1 MKTVRIGDLQS
12 RGVAEL
18 TTGPFGTQ
26 LSADQYTH
34 DGTPV
39 INVRNVG
46 YGEIRTHGLEFLPAE
61 HVERL
66 ARHRLQEGDIVFGR
80 KGAVDRHALI
90 TSRETGWIQ
99 GSDCI
104 RLRLDKN
111 VIDPTFVSF
120 TLRTE
125 WHRRWMHNYCSF
137 GATMASLN
145 QEILS
150 LVEIPLP
157 ALEDQRRMA
166 RELGMYDG
174 LIDNNRRR
182 IEILEEM
189 ARLLY
194 REWFVHLRFPGHEDS
209 ELIDSDIGPIPDGWK
224 AGKFSDLVSEI
235 KQTVS
240 PDNISEGT
248 PVVGLQHLP
257 RRSTTLYEWEE
268 ASQVGSRRK
277 IFSEGD
283 ILFGKIRPYFHKVV
297 DAPIS
302 GCSSTDTIV
311 FRPKEESFRCRA
323 LAVASSDEFVGV
335 ATATSNGTKMPR
347 ANTGVLMNYCI
358 PHPTHDVEQAFSDIV
373 GPIDSLRKTLAAQNR
388 VLRGARN
395 LLLPRLVSG
404 ELDVSE
410 LDIDLV
416 VEAV

>member
-1 MKTVRIGDLQS
+1 MKGEGWKSVAFEELVEFHDRHRIPLSKKERAGRSGPFPYYGAQGVIDSVDDYIFDGRYLLIAEDGENLRSRRQPVAYMADGQFWVNNHAHVVKAVKGVADDDFLRAYVEFHPLSGLITGAAQPKLSQSNLKRLSVTAPPYIEQTRIGESIRAVDSLLQS
-12 RGVAEL
+12 
-18 TTGPFGTQ
+18 
-26 LSADQYTH
+26 
-34 DGTPV
+34 
-39 INVRNVG
+39 
-46 YGEIRTHGLEFLPAE
+46 
-61 HVERL
+61 
-66 ARHRLQEGDIVFGR
+66 
-80 KGAVDRHALI
+80 
-90 TSRETGWIQ
+90 
-99 GSDCI
+99 
-104 RLRLDKN
+104 
-111 VIDPTFVSF
+111 
-120 TLRTE
+120 
-125 WHRRWMHNYCSF
+125 
-137 GATMASLN
+137 
-145 QEILS
+145 
-150 LVEIPLP
+150 
-157 ALEDQRRMA
+157 
-166 RELGMYDG
+166 
-174 LIDNNRRR
+174 NRRL

-240 PDNISEGT
+240 PDDISEGT

-358 PHPTHDVEQAFSDIV
+358 PHPTHDVEQAFSDTV

-388 VLRGARN
+388 VLRRARN

-410 LDIDLV
+410 LDMDLV